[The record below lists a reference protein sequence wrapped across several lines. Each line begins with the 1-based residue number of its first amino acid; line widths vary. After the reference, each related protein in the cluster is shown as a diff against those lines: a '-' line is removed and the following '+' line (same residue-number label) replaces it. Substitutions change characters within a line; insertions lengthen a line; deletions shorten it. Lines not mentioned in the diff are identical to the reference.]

1 MRSPPILTPVP
12 PPRPTPPARSRSASL
27 YQRHNTE
34 HDPPYWR
41 GAIWINVN
49 YLAVQVGGLGGRPG
63 CNWAGQR
70 VLIGHLCQ
78 HGHFILASTH
88 NSLSTSSLPPPPTH
102 QALRHYGATPGP
114 HAARA
119 EELHRELW
127 HNLVSNIVAQ
137 YRRTG
142 YLWEQY
148 DDSTGESDSCLSA
161 AAASA
166 GGNGWPLASL
176 PSADSF
182 LFLCCQPACRS
193 GQGQP
198 SVHRLDGTGCAFSRR
213 PVKGTPLHRRT

>member
-1 MRSPPILTPVP
+1 MQLGWSEGPD
-12 PPRPTPPARSRSASL
+12 RPLVSTRTLHTCKHAQFSL
-27 YQRHNTE
+27 H
-34 HDPPYWR
+34 
-41 GAIWINVN
+41 I
-49 YLAVQVGGLGGRPG
+49 
-63 CNWAGQR
+63 
-70 VLIGHLCQ
+70 
-78 HGHFILASTH
+78 
-88 NSLSTSSLPPPPTH
+88 LPPHPPTH

-161 AAASA
+161 AVASA